1 MDQELIKDT
10 ERFSVVL
17 GLERRIIGIRFL
29 LIQQEYD
36 ASDAAPIEFRMTYCR
51 MLYNAMKGRKIKATK
66 SDFTCQGGPEM
77 LGLRPL
83 TNYEQAGKQ
92 FDTFRLYED
101 MAVAHAAQ
109 HDLLPIDHISYGVEI
124 GSIEQMERADVV
136 IIVSDAYQAM
146 RIIQGY
152 TYHYGMASHIG
163 TIGNQGACSDL
174 TARPYMTND
183 INLSLLC
190 AGARQSMNTTD
201 GEVGIGMPMH
211 IFRTVVR
218 SVLATVNA
226 AQNDL
231 RKKEIQ
237 KRAEASGIDLGFELD
252 YGHMYGNYPERYPVE
267 EYK

>member
-1 MDQELIKDT
+1 MNQKYLKDI
-10 ERFSVVL
+10 ERFSIVL
-17 GLERRIIGIRFL
+17 GLERKIIGVHFL
-29 LIQQEYD
+29 LIKQEYES
-36 ASDAAPIEFRMTYCR
+36 SDAKPLDFRMTYCR
-51 MLYNAMKGRKIKATK
+51 MLYNAMNGRKIKATK
-66 SDFTCQGGPEM
+66 DSFTCQGGPEM

-83 TNYEQAGKQ
+83 TNYERSGKQ

-101 MAVAHAAQ
+101 MAVAHQ
-109 HDLLPIDHISYGVEI
+109 VQQDLLPISHLAYGVEI
-124 GSIEQMERADVV
+124 GPIEQMEKTDVV
-136 IIVSDAYQAM
+136 IMISDAYQAM
-146 RIIQGY
+146 RIMQGY
-152 TYHYGMASHIG
+152 TYHYGMASNIG

-201 GEVGIGMPMH
+201 GEVGIGMPIR
-211 IFRTVVR
+211 IFKTVLR
-218 SVLATVNA
+218 GVLDTVNA

-237 KRAEASGIDLGFELD
+237 KRVDKSDIGLGFELD
-252 YGHMYGNYPERYPVE
+252 YGHMYANYPEQYPVE

>member
-1 MDQELIKDT
+1 MDQEYLKDIA
-10 ERFSVVL
+10 RFSVVL
-17 GLERRIIGIRFL
+17 GLERRIIGVRFL
-29 LIQQEYD
+29 LIEQEYE
-36 ASDAAPIEFRMTYCR
+36 ASNAEPMEFRMTYCR
-51 MLYNAMKGRKIKATK
+51 MLYNAMKGRKIKAVK

-83 TNYEQAGKQ
+83 TNYERSGEQ

-101 MAVAHAAQ
+101 MAVAHAVQ
-109 HDLLPIDHISYGVEI
+109 RDLLPIDHIAYGVEM
-124 GSIEQMERADVV
+124 GPMDMMEKADVV
-136 IIVSDAYQAM
+136 IIISDAYQAM
-146 RIIQGY
+146 RIMQGY

-201 GEVGIGMPMH
+201 GEVGIGMPAH

-218 SVLATVNA
+218 GVLDTVNA
-226 AQNDL
+226 VQNDL

-237 KRAEASGIDLGFELD
+237 KRATEANIDLGFELD
-252 YGHMYGNYPERYPVE
+252 YGHMYANYPEEYPVE
-267 EYK
+267 DYK

>member
-1 MDQELIKDT
+1 MNQDYLKQV

-17 GLERRIIGIRFL
+17 GLERRIIGVRFL
-29 LIQQEYD
+29 LIEQEYE
-36 ASDAAPIEFRMTYCR
+36 ASDAELLEFKMTYCR
-51 MLYNAMKGRKIKATK
+51 MLYNAMKGRKIKAMK
-66 SDFTCQGGPEM
+66 DSFTCQGGPEM

-83 TNYEQAGKQ
+83 TNYERSGKQ

-101 MAVAHAAQ
+101 MAVAHQ
-109 HDLLPIDHISYGVEI
+109 VQRDLLPIDHIACGVEI
-124 GSIEQMERADVV
+124 GPIDTMDKFDIAVMV
-136 IIVSDAYQAM
+136 TDAYQAM

-190 AGARQSMNTTD
+190 AGARQSMNASD
-201 GEVGIGMPMH
+201 GEVGIGMPAH
-211 IFRTVVR
+211 IFRNVVL
-218 SVLATVNA
+218 STLKTVNA
-226 AQNDL
+226 AQNDV

-237 KRAEASGIDLGFELD
+237 KRAEASGVDLGFELD
-252 YGHMYGNYPERYPVE
+252 FGHMYGNYPEKFPVE
-267 EYK
+267 DYK